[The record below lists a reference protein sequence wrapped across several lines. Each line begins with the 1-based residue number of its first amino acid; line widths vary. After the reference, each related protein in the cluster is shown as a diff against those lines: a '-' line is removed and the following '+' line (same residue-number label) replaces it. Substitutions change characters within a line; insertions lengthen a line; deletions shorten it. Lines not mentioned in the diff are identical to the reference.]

1 MWGGGGV
8 GRHGAMGQALL
19 GVLLGCWTWETGAW
33 PFLVPLGLILAL
45 DSQTSPPRSA
55 LPDQPSPPA
64 TTCCSLCHPVPVPA
78 SLPAICFPLPPGPLT
93 SFSLLSQLLSSRM
106 GPRGGNRLSSLGPGP
121 GTGSICGLKAV
132 KGTDAGSANQGWPG
146 CRPWVGGGEQ
156 PL

>member
-1 MWGGGGV
+1 MVPWA
-8 GRHGAMGQALL
+8 RLC
-19 GVLLGCWTWETGAW
+19 LGCSWGAGLGKLGPGHSWCPWVSFWPWT
-33 PFLVPLGLILAL
+33 LRL
-45 DSQTSPPRSA
+45 A

-121 GTGSICGLKAV
+121 GTGSICDLKAV